1 MRNLRFASLSL
12 LIACTAGT
20 PKAPPTDDPDVD
32 DAKADSVRYPTMQ
45 SPFAPGSTAAGNVTT
60 SHKYLGWP
68 IHLDAGQT
76 IDLWVGGADDAGG
89 TLDTVAYLYRPKDV
103 HGLRGS
109 YLVRDDDWSDDS
121 YASRFAW
128 TAATSGDYLLVATTY
143 TKPDPGQVFVTS
155 DCVTCVPNAPTLSPL
170 DARTLADPELL
181 AARSIDDTLA
191 LLDRDAA
198 DGDPLT
204 IASDI
209 ASLGGS
215 RKWPLDQ
222 VDRVYQAIRA
232 ALPDAR
238 TFGDQWPGRAQSIVL
253 STDRVLEPVTT
264 SQKPSIDAPLAAL
277 LAAMPGF
284 TEKDAEPTAFG
295 LGGQVYG
302 FVVELSLT
310 NDNGDLWRDRLY
322 FDGSGAFL
330 GDGGGDFDDPD

>member
-1 MRNLRFASLSL
+1 MRNLRFVCLSFL
-12 LIACTAGT
+12 VACAA
-20 PKAPPTDDPDVD
+20 PIKAPPTDDPDVD

-45 SPFAPGSTAAGNVTT
+45 NAFAPGATAFASVTT

-76 IDLWVGGADDAGG
+76 VDLWVGGADDAGG
-89 TLDTVAYLYRPKDV
+89 TLDTVAYLYRPKDA

-109 YLVRDDDWSDDS
+109 YLARNDDWSDDS
-121 YASRFAW
+121 YASRLSW

-143 TKPDPGQVFVTS
+143 SKPDPGSVVVTS

-170 DARTLADPELL
+170 DARTFADPELL
-181 AARSIDDTLA
+181 AARTIDDTLS
-191 LLDRDAA
+191 LLERDAA

-209 ASLGGS
+209 ASVGGG

-222 VDRVYQAIRA
+222 VARVTQAIHA
-232 ALPDAR
+232 ALPDAA

-253 STDRVLEPVTT
+253 STERVLDTVTT
-264 SQKPSIDAPLAAL
+264 SQKPAIDAPVAAL

-284 TEKDAEPTAFG
+284 SERDAEPTAFG

-302 FVVELSLT
+302 FVVDLSLT

-322 FDGSGAFL
+322 FDRSGAFL
-330 GDGGGDFDDPD
+330 GDGGGEFDDPD